1 MTTTTP
7 LMIDNHIFAQKDFH
21 LVRKYFIRRVCKYVL
36 SALDTST
43 MVKQVKNVS
52 GNNEKL
58 QVPDL
63 VETKRFIKL
72 MDIDSDW
79 AIEYMYDEDVEL

>member
-1 MTTTTP
+1 MR
-7 LMIDNHIFAQKDFH
+7 L
-21 LVRKYFIRRVCKYVL
+21 YVL

-43 MVKQVKNVS
+43 MVKQVKKVS

-58 QVPDL
+58 QVSDL
-63 VETKRFIKL
+63 AEPKRFIKL
-72 MDIDSDW
+72 TEDIDSDW

>member
-1 MTTTTP
+1 MR
-7 LMIDNHIFAQKDFH
+7 L
-21 LVRKYFIRRVCKYVL
+21 YVL

-43 MVKQVKNVS
+43 MVKQVKKIS

-58 QVPDL
+58 QVSDL
-63 VETKRFIKL
+63 AEPKRFIKL

>member
-1 MTTTTP
+1 M
-7 LMIDNHIFAQKDFH
+7 
-21 LVRKYFIRRVCKYVL
+21 VRKYFIRRVCKYVL
-36 SALDTST
+36 SALDAST

-63 VETKRFIKL
+63 VEPKRFIKL
-72 MDIDSDW
+72 MDIDHNW
-79 AIEYMYDEDVEL
+79 AI

>member
-1 MTTTTP
+1 MR
-7 LMIDNHIFAQKDFH
+7 L
-21 LVRKYFIRRVCKYVL
+21 YVL

>member
-1 MTTTTP
+1 M
-7 LMIDNHIFAQKDFH
+7 
-21 LVRKYFIRRVCKYVL
+21 YVL
-36 SALDTST
+36 SALDAST
-43 MVKQVKNVS
+43 MVKRVKKVS

-63 VETKRFIKL
+63 VEPKRFIKL
-72 MDIDSDW
+72 MDIDHDW

>member
-1 MTTTTP
+1 M
-7 LMIDNHIFAQKDFH
+7 
-21 LVRKYFIRRVCKYVL
+21 YVL
-36 SALDTST
+36 SALDAST
-43 MVKQVKNVS
+43 MVKRVKKVS

-63 VETKRFIKL
+63 VEPKRFIKL
-72 MDIDSDW
+72 MNIYHNW

>member
-1 MTTTTP
+1 M
-7 LMIDNHIFAQKDFH
+7 
-21 LVRKYFIRRVCKYVL
+21 VRKYFIRRECKYVL
-36 SALDTST
+36 SALDAST
-43 MVKQVKNVS
+43 MVKRVKKVS

-63 VETKRFIKL
+63 VEPKRFIKL
-72 MDIDSDW
+72 MDIDHDW

>member
-1 MTTTTP
+1 MR
-7 LMIDNHIFAQKDFH
+7 L
-21 LVRKYFIRRVCKYVL
+21 YVL

-43 MVKQVKNVS
+43 MVKQVKKVS

-58 QVPDL
+58 QVSDL
-63 VETKRFIKL
+63 AEPKQFIKL